1 MMPLFPALLLRH
13 RMSLMPLILAVL
25 LAPSSHAA
33 RAWAW
38 VNGDP
43 PVLNSTYNFNSAG
56 GTMTVTSSATGIY
69 EVKFAGVYA
78 TLGGNVQVSAYNGSQ
93 HCSVVGWN
101 REGANTVVIDVRCYN
116 TLGNLVNGAFTIL
129 FYSEPTGAGTRNSAY
144 FWMSASVASNASPVP
159 DPTWSWNSKG
169 NANTIRRTGVGTY
182 VAVLGGLTPAQSH
195 AHVTPYG
202 ANSGICSVQGMQV
215 VSGDLEVGV
224 NCYNAAG
231 SAADSSFTF
240 SLMSDVTVGGD
251 PLAPTATGYA
261 LAEQPTATSYIPV
274 NHNLR
279 TAGTL
284 QASRNGTG
292 SYRMFFNNIF
302 PTPPTKTFALVTA
315 YAAAPGVYCNIT
327 SWDAQPTGISIG
339 TQCRTA
345 QNVATD
351 AQYEV
356 LFISNVPT
364 GPVPPMSIT
373 GVTTGSEFGG
383 GFNNFAS
390 NSYIEIKGTG
400 LADTTRS
407 WTGDDFTNGGQNA
420 PTVLDGVRVTIN
432 GLPAFPY
439 YVSPTQLNVHTP
451 SDVAT
456 GNSTIN
462 VTVGIR
468 SASTTSQKLAVTPG
482 ILAPTSFKV
491 EGRQYAAAT
500 FPDGFFVGKV
510 GLITGV
516 AFRPA
521 RPGDT
526 ITFYGIGF
534 GDVIQPVTAG
544 RVVTA
549 INDLSRPLTVS
560 FGTIPAT
567 VTYKG
572 LAPGLVGLYQFNV
585 VVPASVTTGDYQ
597 INMSLGGTPL
607 PQPAF
612 FLTVQGN

>member
-1 MMPLFPALLLRH
+1 MLTLLSALLPKR
-13 RMSLMPLILAVL
+13 RMALTPLMLAVL
-25 LAPSSHAA
+25 LAPASQGA

-38 VNGDP
+38 VTGEP
-43 PVLNSTYNFNSAG
+43 PVLNSRYNFNSAG
-56 GTMTVTSSATGIY
+56 GAITVTSSETGVY
-69 EVKFAGVYA
+69 EVKFAGVYPA
-78 TLGGNVQVSAYNGSQ
+78 QGGNVQVSAYEGSQ
-93 HCSVVGWN
+93 HCSVAAWN
-101 REGANTVVIDVRCYN
+101 RDTGNTLRADVRCYN
-116 TLGNLVNGAFTIL
+116 SLGNLANGAFTIL
-129 FYSEPTGAGTRNSAY
+129 YYAEPAGSSSRGSAY
-144 FWMSASVASNASPVP
+144 FWMSAGVASNASPVP
-159 DPTWSWNSKG
+159 DPTYSWNSKG
-169 NANTIRRTGVGTY
+169 NANTIRRTGLGTY
-182 VAVLGGLTPAQSH
+182 VAVLGGLAPSQSH
-195 AHVTPYG
+195 VHVTPYG
-202 ANSGICSVQGMQV
+202 QNSGICSVQSKQV

-224 NCYNAAG
+224 SCFNAAG
-231 SAADSSFTF
+231 AAADSSFTF
-240 SLMSDVTVGGD
+240 SMMSDVTVGGD
-251 PLAPTATGYA
+251 TAAPTATGYA

-284 QASRNGTG
+284 RASRSGTG
-292 SYRMFFNNIF
+292 RYTMFFDNIF
-302 PTPPTKTFALVTA
+302 PSAPTKTLALVTA
-315 YAAAPGVYCNIT
+315 YGSAPGVYCNIT
-327 SWDAQPTGISIG
+327 SWNDGTTGISIG

-345 QNVATD
+345 ANVAVD

-356 LFISNVPT
+356 LFISNVAT
-364 GPVPPMSIT
+364 GPVPPISIS

-390 NSYIEIKGTG
+390 NSYIEIKGSG

-407 WTGDDFTNGGQNA
+407 WTGDDFTGGGQVA

-432 GLPAFPY
+432 GVPAYPY

-462 VTVGIR
+462 VTVGVR
-468 SASTTSQKLAVTPG
+468 SVNTTSQKLAVTPG
-482 ILAPTSFKV
+482 ILAPTAFKV

-500 FPDGFFVGKV
+500 FPDSFYVGKV

-526 ITFYGIGF
+526 ITLYGIGF

-544 RVVTA
+544 RVVSGT
-549 INDLSRPLTVS
+549 NDLSRPLTVS
-560 FGTIPAT
+560 FGSIPAT

-597 INMSLGGTPL
+597 INMTLGGTPL
-607 PQPAF
+607 PQPSF